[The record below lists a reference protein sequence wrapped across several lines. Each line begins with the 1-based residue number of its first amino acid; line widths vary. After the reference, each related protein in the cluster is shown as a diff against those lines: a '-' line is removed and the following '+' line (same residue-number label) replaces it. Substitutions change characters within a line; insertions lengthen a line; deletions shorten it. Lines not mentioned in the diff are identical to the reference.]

1 MDYTLSY
8 SNNIEAGTATVTV
21 TGIGYYEGSKNATFT
36 IRTNGTSRPATK
48 RVMYRLYN
56 PNAKGA
62 GSHHY
67 MTDEHERDY
76 LANNGWNAEGIS
88 WYGLH

>member
-1 MDYTLSY
+1 MDARERDQL
-8 SNNIEAGTATVTV
+8 IKFGWKDE
-21 TGIGYYEGSKNATFT
+21 GIGGYSDD
-36 IRTNGTSRPATK
+36 SQSVPL
-48 RVMYRLYN
+48 YRLYN

-67 MTDEHERDY
+67 TTDEHERDY

-88 WYGLH
+88 WYGVH